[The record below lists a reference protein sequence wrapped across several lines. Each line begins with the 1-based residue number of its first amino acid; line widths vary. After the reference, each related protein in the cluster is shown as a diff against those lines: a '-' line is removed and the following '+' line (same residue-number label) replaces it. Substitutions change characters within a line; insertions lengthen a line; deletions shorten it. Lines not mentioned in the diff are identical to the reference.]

1 MVITIVTK
9 VGSQTHGDA
18 QNNPLMQAARGEM
31 PGLPTRLAA
40 EPGQLL
46 DRGQLDI

>member
-1 MVITIVTK
+1 MQPGWIT
-9 VGSQTHGDA
+9 
-18 QNNPLMQAARGEM
+18 
-31 PGLPTRLAA
+31 GLDGAA